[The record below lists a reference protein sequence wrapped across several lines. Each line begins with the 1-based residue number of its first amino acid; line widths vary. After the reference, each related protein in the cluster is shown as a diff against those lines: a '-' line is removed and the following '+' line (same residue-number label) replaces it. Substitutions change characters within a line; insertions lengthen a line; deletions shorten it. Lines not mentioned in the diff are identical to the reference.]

1 MDEPDQSLPG
11 RLPQAEVKEGAPPS
25 RFPWPES
32 LSERSVRTFLPAL
45 GRAAGLIVVAIAAL
59 ELLGWLL
66 HLQPLLRFLAKPTA
80 MNPVT
85 ASSLL
90 LLGIGLHLSSKRS
103 SALFP
108 AEWWMHLFPLFPFC
122 VAALKIAE
130 YVVGWELE
138 LDQILFSSQ
147 LATFTPPNQISPNTA
162 LALFLASTA
171 LPLIDLETP
180 RGFRPAQ
187 VLILACGTLALIAL
201 IGYAYQVSSL
211 YRVGTSIPMDL
222 STAACFGLLTLG
234 FMAARPNRG
243 FMLVVTSPTT
253 GGAIARRLIPMAI
266 LIPWALGAVLLAGE
280 QSGYYERQFGV
291 AIFAVLSIVIFTLL
305 TWWNAKL
312 LYLADLERV
321 RTERRLAAQH
331 SATRL
336 LAESLP
342 AYELIPR
349 LLAVIGETLG
359 WQAGSLWLPNPGGDK
374 LECAHTWHTGD
385 CEEFAQLTRALAMTP
400 NQGLPGRVWAS
411 RRVAWIP
418 ELSSDA
424 NFPRL
429 EAALRASFRAGV
441 AFPIPLGG
449 EALGVMEF
457 FSRRPE
463 PLDPQLM
470 EMLAG
475 LGTHIGDSLERRRAE
490 EQLCKASEE
499 LRRSNTDLQQFAY
512 VASHDLFEPLRMVIS
527 YLQLLNRKY
536 EGKLDA
542 EAGEFIHFAVD
553 GARRME
559 ALIHDLLAYSRLDSS
574 PRPFE
579 PADCEEVLAAV
590 LANLKVAIEERGAV
604 INHEPL
610 PTVVADKIQLAQ
622 VFQNLVGNAIKF
634 HKEGTPRV
642 DIAARRSNGE
652 WIFSVKDNG
661 IGINPKDFERVFVI
675 FQRLHTRQEY
685 AGTGI
690 GLAVC
695 KRILERHGGRMWVE
709 SSVGQGSTFYF
720 SLPAEKK
727 AR

>member
-1 MDEPDQSLPG
+1 L
-11 RLPQAEVKEGAPPS
+11 
-25 RFPWPES
+25 PES
-32 LSERSVRTFLPAL
+32 LSERSIRTFLPAL
-45 GRAAGLIVVAIAAL
+45 GRAAGLIVAAIAAV

-80 MNPVT
+80 MNPAT
-85 ASSLL
+85 ALGLL
-90 LLGIGLHLSSKRS
+90 LLGIGLHLASKRS
-103 SALFP
+103 STRFP
-108 AEWWMHLFPLFPFC
+108 AEWWMHLFPLVPFC
-122 VAALKIAE
+122 IASLKMAE
-130 YVVGWELE
+130 YALGWELE
-138 LDQILFSSQ
+138 LDQLLFSTQ
-147 LATFTPPNQISPNTA
+147 LQAFTPPNEISPNTA
-162 LALFLASTA
+162 LALFLASAA
-171 LPLIDLETP
+171 LPLIDLETHG
-180 RGFRPAQ
+180 GFRPGQ
-187 VLILACGTLALIAL
+187 VLMLGCGTLALIAL

-211 YRVGTSIPMDL
+211 YRVGTGIPMAL
-222 STAACFGLLTLG
+222 STAACFWFLTLG
-234 FMAARPNRG
+234 FMAVRPNRG

-331 SATRL
+331 NATRL
-336 LAESLP
+336 LTDSMP
-342 AYELIPR
+342 PSDLIPR
-349 LLAVIGETLG
+349 LLAVIGQTLG
-359 WQAGSLWLPNPGGDK
+359 WQAGSLWLPSPLGDK
-374 LECAHTWHTGD
+374 LECAYTWHAGD
-385 CEEFAQLTRALAMTP
+385 CEEFTQLTRTLTMTP
-400 NQGLPGRVWAS
+400 NQGLPGRVWTS

-418 ELSSDA
+418 ELSQDA

-429 EAALRASFRAGV
+429 EAAVRASFRAAV

-449 EALGVMEF
+449 ESLGVMEF

-463 PLDPQLM
+463 PKDEQLM

-490 EQLCKASEE
+490 ERLRKTSED

-527 YLQLLNRKY
+527 YLQLLSRKY

-542 EAGEFIHFAVD
+542 EADEFIHFAVD

-579 PADCEEVLAAV
+579 PADSEEVLAAV
-590 LANLKVAIEERGAV
+590 LANLKVAIEEHGAV

-610 PTVVADKIQLAQ
+610 PTVFADRIQLAQ
-622 VFQNLVGNAIKF
+622 VFQNLIGNAIKF

-652 WIFSVKDNG
+652 WVFSFKDNG
-661 IGINPKDFERVFVI
+661 IGINPKDFERIFVI

-709 SSVGQGSTFYF
+709 SSPGCGSTFYF
-720 SLPAEKK
+720 TLPAE
-727 AR
+727 RGVR